1 MLVLSEIWIYG
12 PLLTGGTEI
21 RQLWRVYGTAA
32 VTAPIVDTT
41 GGKFA
46 TPLNLKG
53 SSSVHQGNFIRW
65 WTA

>member
-1 MLVLSEIWIYG
+1 MRASFVRWCDVLAVAVLSEIWIYG

-41 GGKFA
+41 GGK
-46 TPLNLKG
+46 
-53 SSSVHQGNFIRW
+53 
-65 WTA
+65 